1 MENARIPCMRCVHYQ
16 VTFDPTAP
24 RGCKLY
30 QFKSATMPSVLVKQ
44 STGHDCT
51 SFAERAKKPGDD
63 DSSGS
68 GKKDFNDPKY
78 WG

>member
-1 MENARIPCMRCVHYQ
+1 MKCIHYQ
-16 VTFDPTAP
+16 VTFDPQAP

-30 QFKSATMPSVLVKQ
+30 HFKSATMPYILVKQ
-44 STGHDCT
+44 STGHDCQ
-51 SFAERAKKPGDD
+51 SFQEKHRKTDD
-63 DSSGS
+63 EDSG

>member
-16 VTFDPTAP
+16 VTFDPNAP

-44 STGHDCT
+44 SSGQDCT
-51 SFAERAKKPGDD
+51 SFEEKVKKSE
-63 DSSGS
+63 SSDGN